1 MSEVSKE
8 YGKALYEIAQDDGC
22 EEDYLTEL
30 REIEKL
36 LSANPDY
43 VRLLSVPNISA
54 DERTRMI
61 EECFGGRCKEYT
73 VSFLKIMV
81 ERGYAS
87 EIRASIGE
95 FEQLYRKAHGI
106 VRALCVS
113 AVPLTEDQRTALI
126 ARLSEYTKKKVELCE
141 RTEPSLIG
149 GIRVEVDGKLLE
161 GSIRSRLDKL
171 RSDMSKTIL

>member
-8 YGKALYEIAQDDGC
+8 YGRALYELAVEDGC
-22 EEDYLTEL
+22 EGEYLAEL
-30 REIEKL
+30 RDIEL
-36 LSANPDY
+36 ILSKNPEY

-54 DERTRMI
+54 GERTQMV
-61 EECFGGRCKEYT
+61 EDCFGGKCREYT
-73 VSFLKIMV
+73 VSFLKIMT

-95 FEQLYRKAHGI
+95 FEELYCRSHGI

-113 AVPLTEDQRTALI
+113 AVPLTEVQRAELI
-126 ARLSEYTKKKVELCE
+126 KKLEAHTKKQVELSE
-141 RTEPSLIG
+141 RTDSSLIG
-149 GIRVEVDGKLLE
+149 GIRVEIDGKLFE
-161 GSIRSRLDKL
+161 GSIRSRLDKM